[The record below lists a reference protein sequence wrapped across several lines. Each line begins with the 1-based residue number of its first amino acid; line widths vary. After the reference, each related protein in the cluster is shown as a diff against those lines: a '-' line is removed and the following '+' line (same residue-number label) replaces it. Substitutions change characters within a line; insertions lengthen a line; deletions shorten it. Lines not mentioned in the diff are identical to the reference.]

1 MSARGDWRP
10 ILSNAIASGSNGRDA
25 PLSGFCWFA
34 RARREFLP
42 EGPLAIDLPRKQ
54 TGMTGQQSAEFP
66 NMAQRAVMQY
76 LSLDDWKVAARLPIP
91 AGELMLS
98 RIRNYG
104 WIEIRGEKHHTAIK
118 LTAAGFQAMRS
129 AI

>member
-1 MSARGDWRP
+1 
-10 ILSNAIASGSNGRDA
+10 
-25 PLSGFCWFA
+25 
-34 RARREFLP
+34 
-42 EGPLAIDLPRKQ
+42 
-54 TGMTGQQSAEFP
+54 MTGKQSAEYP

-91 AGELMLS
+91 AGQLMLS

-104 WIEIRGEKHHTAIK
+104 WIEIRGEKQNTAIK
-118 LTAAGFQAMRS
+118 LTPAGLKAMRS

>member
-10 ILSNAIASGSNGRDA
+10 ILSNAIASDSNGRDA
-25 PLSGFCWFA
+25 PLSGFA
-34 RARREFLP
+34 DSREDGANPP
-42 EGPLAIDLPRKQ
+42 EGPARDLPRKQ
-54 TGMTGQQSAEFP
+54 IGMTGKQSAEFP

-104 WIEIRGEKHHTAIK
+104 WIEIRGEKHRTAIK
-118 LTAAGFQAMRS
+118 LTPAGLQAMRS

>member
-1 MSARGDWRP
+1 MRRSAVLLIRESTVL
-10 ILSNAIASGSNGRDA
+10 ILPTDPGS
-25 PLSGFCWFA
+25 
-34 RARREFLP
+34 
-42 EGPLAIDLPRKQ
+42 DLPRRQ
-54 TGMTGQQSAEFP
+54 TGMTGKQSAEFP

>member
-1 MSARGDWRP
+1 
-10 ILSNAIASGSNGRDA
+10 
-25 PLSGFCWFA
+25 
-34 RARREFLP
+34 
-42 EGPLAIDLPRKQ
+42 
-54 TGMTGQQSAEFP
+54 MTGKQSAEFP
-66 NMAQRAVMQY
+66 SMAQRAVMQY

-104 WIEIRGEKHHTAIK
+104 WIEIQGEKHHTAIK
-118 LTAAGFQAMRS
+118 LTQAGLKAMRS

>member
-1 MSARGDWRP
+1 MRRSAVLL
-10 ILSNAIASGSNGRDA
+10 I
-25 PLSGFCWFA
+25 
-34 RARREFLP
+34 RESTVRIPP
-42 EGPLAIDLPRKQ
+42 EGPARNLPRKQ
-54 TGMTGQQSAEFP
+54 TGMTGKQSAEFP

-104 WIEIRGEKHHTAIK
+104 WIETEGRCPD
-118 LTAAGFQAMRS
+118 RC
-129 AI
+129 

>member
-10 ILSNAIASGSNGRDA
+10 ILSNAIASDSNGRDA
-25 PLSGFCWFA
+25 PLSGFA
-34 RARREFLP
+34 GSREHGANSP
-42 EGPLAIDLPRKQ
+42 EGQASDLLRKQ
-54 TGMTGQQSAEFP
+54 TGMTGKQSAEFP

-91 AGELMLS
+91 AGELLLN
-98 RIRNYG
+98 RIRSYG
-104 WIEIRGEKHHTAIK
+104 WVEIQGEKHHTAIK
-118 LTAAGFQAMRS
+118 LTPAGLQAMRS

>member
-1 MSARGDWRP
+1 
-10 ILSNAIASGSNGRDA
+10 LSNAFASDSNGRDA
-25 PLSGFCWFA
+25 PLSDICWFA
-34 RARREFLP
+34 RARETYQ
-42 EGPLAIDLPRKQ
+42 ESKQ
-54 TGMTGQQSAEFP
+54 EVIGKHSAEFP
-66 NMAQRAVMQY
+66 NMAQRAVMQC

-104 WIEIRGEKHHTAIK
+104 WIEIRGEKHRTAIK
-118 LTAAGFQAMRS
+118 LTPAGLQAMRS

>member
-1 MSARGDWRP
+1 MPAQDWRP
-10 ILSNAIASGSNGRDA
+10 ILSNAFASGSNGRNRRSA
-25 PLSGFCWFA
+25 IFA
-34 RARREFLP
+34 YSREHGAHPSRRTGGERP
-42 EGPLAIDLPRKQ
+42 PRKQ
-54 TGMTGQQSAEFP
+54 TEVTVKHSAEFP

-76 LSLDDWKVAARLPIP
+76 LSLDDWKIAARLPIP

-118 LTAAGFQAMRS
+118 LTPAGLKAMRS

>member
-118 LTAAGFQAMRS
+118 LTPAGLQAMRS